1 MGTDDGPT
9 EAAGASA
16 DGYDR
21 GAESVPERPDRNW
34 NELLQE
40 IRVLQTGSQILAAF
54 LVVLP
59 FQSRFEDL
67 DALQVGWYL
76 GLLLLALVIVALLLT
91 PVGMHRR
98 LFRQRVKD
106 EMVRVA
112 NTLLRTAILL
122 LGVLLTGVAVFA
134 VDVVLARPVAMGVGL
149 VLLVMMGVLLVAL
162 PARIG
167 RRARR

>member
-9 EAAGASA
+9 GTAGASA
-16 DGYDR
+16 GGYDR
-21 GAESVPERPDRNW
+21 GAESAAERLDRNW

-122 LGVLLTGVAVFA
+122 LGVLLTGVAVFV

>member
-1 MGTDDGPT
+1 MGIDEGPPAAE
-9 EAAGASA
+9 EAPAGRYRREESA
-16 DGYDR
+16 
-21 GAESVPERPDRNW
+21 AERLDRNW

-59 FQSRFEDL
+59 FQDRFEDL

-76 GLLLLALVIVALLLT
+76 GLLLLALLIVALLLT

-106 EMVRVA
+106 EMVKTA

-122 LGVLLTGVAVFA
+122 LGLLLSGVAVF
-134 VDVVLARPVAMGVGL
+134 VIDVVLSRGIAVGTGVVLLTLMGGLL
-149 VLLVMMGVLLVAL
+149 VLL
-162 PARIG
+162 PHRIA
-167 RRARR
+167 RRAHG

>member
-1 MGTDDGPT
+1 M
-9 EAAGASA
+9 
-16 DGYDR
+16 
-21 GAESVPERPDRNW
+21 
-34 NELLQE
+34 
-40 IRVLQTGSQILAAF
+40 LQTGSQILAAF

-106 EMVRVA
+106 EMVRAA

-122 LGVLLTGVAVFA
+122 LGVLLTGVAVFV

>member
-1 MGTDDGPT
+1 MGID
-9 EAAGASA
+9 
-16 DGYDR
+16 
-21 GAESVPERPDRNW
+21 ERPPAAEAPAGRYRREESAAERLDRNW

-40 IRVLQTGSQILAAF
+40 TRVLQTGSQILAAF

-59 FQSRFEDL
+59 FQDRFEDL

-76 GLLLLALVIVALLLT
+76 GLLLLALLIVALLLT

-106 EMVRVA
+106 EMVKTA

-122 LGVLLTGVAVFA
+122 LGLLLSGVAVF
-134 VDVVLARPVAMGVGL
+134 VIDVVLSRGIAVGTGVVLLTLMGGLL
-149 VLLVMMGVLLVAL
+149 VLL
-162 PARIG
+162 PHRIA
-167 RRARR
+167 RRAHG

>member
-1 MGTDDGPT
+1 MGTDGGPT